1 MQLHGWGKVEGGKL
15 VFRYYQISAI
25 CYSLFYAYASSSF
38 MHVAQKI
45 LGGKIKFQLQLTQLC
60 LVHATASNI
69 LLEALDWMPNVI
81 ASVFI
86 ERQN

>member
-45 LGGKIKFQLQLTQLC
+45 LGGKIKFQLQLTHYYVGPCNCKQ
-60 LVHATASNI
+60 HSIRST
-69 LLEALDWMPNVI
+69 
-81 ASVFI
+81 
-86 ERQN
+86 